1 MPRKMTA
8 PRRSLKSKRVLLGI
22 TGSVAAYKALD
33 LIRRLKDEGASVAAV
48 MTDASMRFITPLSV
62 ELAAGGRVYAGL
74 FDDPLAHVSLAREAD
89 LMLVAPATANTVA
102 RMALGL
108 ADDLLS
114 TCFLAFPGPAVIA
127 PAMNWRM
134 YESPAF
140 RENLLRLKARG
151 VVEVPP
157 ERGALA
163 CGEEG
168 MGRMA
173 PVEVILGAVKDALG
187 QKDFEGKKIVV
198 TAGPTR
204 EPIDEVRYI
213 SNRSSGRMGYAL
225 AAEARMRGAD
235 TVLISGPSAL
245 EPPPGARLIRVET
258 ASEMRTAVLREA
270 KKAYALIMA
279 AAVADVSPRRRIR
292 DKLPKASLKSIELS
306 ATADI
311 LAEVGA
317 MKKRPLLVGFAAEY
331 GNRLKHAE
339 EKLRSKGVDMVVFN
353 NVKEPGAGFET
364 ETNRVVI
371 VRGGNREHSPLLS
384 KREIAALVLDRLAS
398 LKI

>member
-1 MPRKMTA
+1 MTA
-8 PRRSLKSKRVLLGI
+8 PRSSLKDKRILLGI

-48 MTDASMRFITPLSV
+48 MTDASTHFITPLSV
-62 ELAAGGRVYAGL
+62 ELAAGEKVRAGL
-74 FDDPLAHVSLAREAD
+74 FDDPLAHVSLARDAD
-89 LMLVAPATANTVA
+89 LMIVAPATANTVA

-114 TCFLAFPGPAVIA
+114 TCFLAFRGPAVIA

-134 YESPAF
+134 YDSPAF
-140 RENLLRLKARG
+140 RENLGRLKARG

-168 MGRMA
+168 TGRMA
-173 PVEVILGAVKDALG
+173 PVEAILDALRSALG
-187 QKDFEGKKIVV
+187 KKDFEGKKIVV

-204 EPIDEVRYI
+204 EPIDEVRFI

-225 AAEARMRGAD
+225 AAEARSRGAE

-258 ASEMRTAVLREA
+258 ASDMRAAVLGEV
-270 KKAYALIMA
+270 KGAYALVMA
-279 AAVADVSPRRRIR
+279 AAVADFSPRTKVR
-292 DKLPKASLKSIELS
+292 DKILKTSLKSIDLTP
-306 ATADI
+306 APDI

-317 MKKRPLLVGFAAEY
+317 MRKRPLLVGFAAEY
-331 GNRLKHAE
+331 GERVKRAE
-339 EKLRSKGVDMVVFN
+339 EKLRAKGVDMAVFN
-353 NVKEPGAGFET
+353 NVREPGAGFDT

-371 VRGGNREHSPLLS
+371 IAGGKREQSPLMS

-398 LKI
+398 LGI